1 MPKAASKSTQKEETK
16 VSEAAF
22 LKSVSKLKS
31 DAKTAA
37 KKEKP
42 TGILTDSQILEKL
55 EIAKGDAK
63 TFQATCT
70 KVSMSFAKNDP
81 NRPAFR
87 FNYTIQS
94 SNKAYNGTQVS
105 NYHLIEEGK
114 NKTTGEVFRT
124 MEDTLAS
131 LFYEFQGIGY
141 DTASWTDPLVDA
153 VNAAKE
159 ITKDK
164 PDVSLT
170 IKHGTDKETKKK
182 SYLNIYVNSIASGN
196 ADLQTED
203 QEEEDGED
211 GEGTFNA
218 EEWIGAIVE
227 FDNEEYGH
235 VVLTVESYDED
246 THTFS
251 GTDSNG
257 EPWEGDYAVSV
268 DDVEWSDQ
276 NDE

>member
-1 MPKAASKSTQKEETK
+1 MPKVAGKSTQKEETK

-22 LKSVSKLKS
+22 LKSVGKLKS

-55 EIAKGDAK
+55 EVAKGDAK

-94 SNKAYNGTQVS
+94 TNKAYNGTQVS

-124 MEDTLAS
+124 VEETLAN
-131 LFYEFQGIGY
+131 LFFEFQGIGY
-141 DTASWTDPLVDA
+141 DTSSWADPLVDA

-182 SYLNIYVNSIASGN
+182 SYLNIYVNPIASGN
-196 ADLQTED
+196 SDLETED
-203 QEEEDGED
+203 SEEGED
-211 GEGTFNA
+211 EGTFNA

-227 FDNEEYGH
+227 FDHDDYGH

-257 EPWEGDYAVSV
+257 ETWEGDFAVSV
-268 DDVEWSDQ
+268 DAVEWSDQ

>member
-1 MPKAASKSTQKEETK
+1 M
-16 VSEAAF
+16 
-22 LKSVSKLKS
+22 
-31 DAKTAA
+31 
-37 KKEKP
+37 
-42 TGILTDSQILEKL
+42 
-55 EIAKGDAK
+55 
-63 TFQATCT
+63 
-70 KVSMSFAKNDP
+70 
-81 NRPAFR
+81 
-87 FNYTIQS
+87 
-94 SNKAYNGTQVS
+94 
-105 NYHLIEEGK
+105 
-114 NKTTGEVFRT
+114 
-124 MEDTLAS
+124 
-131 LFYEFQGIGY
+131 
-141 DTASWTDPLVDA
+141 
-153 VNAAKE
+153 
-159 ITKDK
+159 
-164 PDVSLT
+164 
-170 IKHGTDKETKKK
+170 KKK